1 MHSWEDFEEYVS
13 YYHYHLNCRHIHDN
27 KGDIKITVME
37 ISQNTVESCLDV
49 NSDPFDGN

>member
-1 MHSWEDFEEYVS
+1 MFDIIIITSIVGIFMTM
-13 YYHYHLNCRHIHDN
+13 
-27 KGDIKITVME
+27 KGDIKITAME